1 MAICLLT
8 LSACSSNET
17 LPDSPNHQGK
27 TPIELSAG
35 IVGEN
40 PTDLR
45 AQTRDVVTTDNPYG
59 HNAAAF
65 DANTS
70 LFMVIKGDNADA
82 SASKFTR
89 SIGTVTSGSPDVSFA
104 DGYKRYWEDCYSRAS
119 KLSVYSACVPGS
131 STDLTVGGSN
141 TYNLSSYDWST
152 TAISPTIAWPLDGT
166 AASQNTTFLTNQDL
180 CFSNNVSNISSDNR
194 MVFNT
199 STKKFVARQMIFH
212 HALTKVTFKI
222 KRGDGFGTGTGVFN
236 FTNAATENIVLKG
249 FNTSGTLDMSTG
261 EFSSIGT
268 DAINALSL
276 TDHSGETSPAFDYEL
291 TGLMLPGSTL
301 TSTATDEVYFTIDN
315 NKYHITKA
323 QLATALA
330 SLKLSNGTTDALTTD
345 SKMRPGVHYVFT
357 MTVSK
362 KKIDKLSASIVEWET
377 VNADGMTPSNARI
390 TVSLLDNGTPLTG
403 DATFDLYRKASV
415 SDAISDTFVDYTWA
429 TGYTDNKANLTEN
442 TTSEG
447 VYTAHNST
455 SDNTIWYWPDNK
467 TYYHFRAVM
476 PKDHTVNSA
485 ANDYITLTGA
495 ANYTD
500 VCWGAPFYPLSSTTD
515 RLTYSLT
522 TGFDNT
528 GTGDPVTHQ
537 IYKAIGPTSD
547 PVRMEL
553 FHMMSDVTIQLTTTT
568 DDDKVTLTD
577 ATVQLTYIHPTGK
590 VAMGNGLVTPDGTP
604 ATVPGTVDGEFKW
617 HYGFV
622 PQSLTDVNGTNDVV
636 LTITTTDGNRYIVD
650 MESVVATTVGNNLI
664 ANTYSKDTNNKF
676 IINRWYPNYKYTY
689 TFNLKKSGVET
700 ISATLANWESVTAD
714 PQTVVIQ

>member
-45 AQTRDVVTTDNPYG
+45 AQTRTIVTTDNPYG
-59 HNAAAF
+59 HNASAF
-65 DANTS
+65 DANTN
-70 LFMVIKGDNADA
+70 LYIVIKGDNANT
-82 SASKFTR
+82 SAAKYTR
-89 SIGTVTSGSPDVSFA
+89 SIGTVTSGSQAVSFA
-104 DGYKRYWEDCYSRAS
+104 DGYERYWEDSYSRDS

-131 STDLTVGGSN
+131 STALTIGGSA
-141 TYNLSSYDWST
+141 TYNPSSYDWST
-152 TAISPTIAWPLDGT
+152 TAIFPTIAWPLSGT
-166 AASQNTTFLTNQDL
+166 SASQDATFLTNQDL
-180 CFSNNVSNISSDNR
+180 CFSNNVSNITSDNR
-194 MVFNT
+194 MVFDT
-199 STKKFVARQMIFH
+199 DTKKFVARQMIFH

-222 KRGDGFGTGTGVFN
+222 KRGDGFGTSTGVFN

-291 TGLMLPGSTL
+291 TGLMLPGSAL

-330 SLKLSNGTTDALTTD
+330 SKKLTDNSTAALAD
-345 SKMRPGVHYVFT
+345 GSKMRPGVHYVFT

-362 KKIDKLSASIVEWET
+362 KKIDKLSAAIVPWEEVSAT
-377 VNADGMTPSNARI
+377 ATPTNARI
-390 TVSLLDNGTPLTG
+390 TFSLMNNGTLQKG
-403 DATFDLYRKASV
+403 DANFNLYRKASV
-415 SDAISDTFVDYTWA
+415 SGDISDTFVDYTWA

-442 TTSEG
+442 TTNEG
-447 VYTAHNST
+447 IYTAHNST

-476 PKDHTVNSA
+476 PKDYTVTTAS
-485 ANDYITLTGA
+485 NDYITLTGA
-495 ANYTD
+495 SNYTD

-528 GTGDPVTHQ
+528 IATPETHQ

-547 PVRMEL
+547 PVQMEL
-553 FHMMSDVTIQLTTTT
+553 FHMMSDVTIQLTTTN
-568 DDDKVTLTD
+568 D
-577 ATVQLTYIHPTGK
+577 ADAVDLASAKIQLSMIHPTGK

-604 ATVPGTVDGEFKW
+604 ATVEGTVDSDHKW

-622 PQSLTDVNGTNDVV
+622 PQSLENVSAGNDVI
-636 LTITTTDGNRYIVD
+636 LTITTTDNNRYIVD
-650 MESVVATTVGNNLI
+650 MKNVVASSYTNTLI
-664 ANTYSKDTNNKF
+664 ANPYTASSGK
-676 IINRWYPNYKYTY
+676 INRWYPNFKYTY
-689 TFNLKKSGVET
+689 TFNLRKTGVALIT
-700 ISATLANWESVTAD
+700 ATLANWESVTAYQQD
-714 PQTVVIQ
+714 VYIQ